1 MKTRRGIYYDLEES
15 PYITKFRDYRFYF
28 SSEFYRNKFETNL
41 LDYIKEETTKIKKK
55 YQVNIDFTDILAFN
69 LYRRIEKR
77 GCYVIYQNNSLNNYI
92 IKNELNGY
100 IQIQG

>member
-15 PYITKFRDYRFYF
+15 PYITKFRDFRFYF

-41 LDYIKEETTKIKKK
+41 RDYIKEETLKLKKRYK
-55 YQVNIDFTDILAFN
+55 VKIDFTDILAFN
-69 LYRRIEKR
+69 LYKRIEKR
-77 GCYVIYQNNSLNNYI
+77 GCYVIYQNNSLNYYV

-100 IQIQG
+100 IQVQG